1 MIEGETDTLLEA
13 EIDISRENKG
23 WSDKIFPFFL
33 KMIIMLIILI
43 TLLFR

>member
-23 WSDKIFPFFL
+23 WSDEIFLFFL
-33 KMIIMLIILI
+33 KMIFLKLYAI
-43 TLLFR
+43 